1 MFLLVW
7 PQTLFPDGPGC
18 CDDISRNAPT
28 VDLAGGCAV
37 DENLNPAQVGWTY
50 HGAIS
55 FVDELSSNTTEVCVC
70 RTWRGK
76 NKVPVKNCLI
86 V

>member
-7 PQTLFPDGPGC
+7 SRTLFPDGPGC
-18 CDDISRNAPT
+18 CDDISRNTPT

-37 DENLNPAQVGWTY
+37 DESLNPAQVGWTY

-55 FVDELSSNTTEVCVC
+55 IVDDSSSYTVWLTVRAGDRNI
-70 RTWRGK
+70 
-76 NKVPVKNCLI
+76 PVQNYH
-86 V
+86 VVSH